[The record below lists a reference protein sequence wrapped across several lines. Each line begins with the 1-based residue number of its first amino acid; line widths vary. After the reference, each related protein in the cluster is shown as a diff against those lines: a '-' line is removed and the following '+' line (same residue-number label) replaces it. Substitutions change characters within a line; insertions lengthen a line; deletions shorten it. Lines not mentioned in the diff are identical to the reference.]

1 MKWANLEF
9 LLEGLT
15 EKCLTVSLGLSS
27 IINNHVQFPGQVPPT
42 MQIF

>member
-1 MKWANLEF
+1 MKWANKEI

-15 EKCLTVSLGLSS
+15 EQCLTLSLGLSL
-27 IINNHVQFPGQVPPT
+27 ITNNHVQFPGQVPPT